1 MTAVA
6 GKHRATSRL
15 SEVSDEEY
23 PQAVPISSGTE
34 LLQVADK
41 QGMTEKAATVG
52 SHHPVALSF
61 RGK

>member
-15 SEVSDEEY
+15 SKVADEEC
-23 PQAVPISSGTE
+23 PQAVLVDSGTE
-34 LLQVADK
+34 LLQVADE
-41 QGMTEKAATVG
+41 QGMPEKAATVG
-52 SHHPVALSF
+52 SHHLVASSF